1 MSRKTRNDTLSDE
14 GQKRINM
21 KYLPS
26 WNDDNMPSLSDNNP
40 TDEGRYY
47 CPDSEPFDAN
57 QIDDDFFDE
66 LKGVQ
71 VLDRNG
77 RIVGEKMQQKRKHMK
92 K

>member
-1 MSRKTRNDTLSDE
+1 MKKSTLNQESE
-14 GQKRINM
+14 KRINM

-26 WNDDNMPSLSDNNP
+26 WNDDNMPSLSDNDP
-40 TDEGRYY
+40 TIEDRYY

-57 QIDDDFFDE
+57 QIDDDFFDNIQ
-66 LKGVQ
+66 GVQ

-77 RIVGEKMQQKRKHMK
+77 HIIGEKFEKRNKYRK

>member
-40 TDEGRYY
+40 TDEGRCY

-66 LKGVQ
+66 LQGVQ

-77 RIVGEKMQQKRKHMK
+77 HIIGEKFEKSNKYRKK
-92 K
+92 

>member
-40 TDEGRYY
+40 THEDRCY

-57 QIDDDFFDE
+57 QIDDDFFDN
-66 LKGVQ
+66 LQGVQ
-71 VLDRNG
+71 VLDQYG
-77 RIVGEKMQQKRKHMK
+77 RIVGEKMQQKRKNRK